1 VASFTQ
7 RRPYS
12 ALDLPHPTRDGLVFL
27 GLAVA
32 ALALDADPSL
42 PWAAGVAAAALF
54 AVAGIVRTAQAHREL
69 VAVRLAADRLIVNAP
84 TSRDAS
90 ELVRWRAET
99 LTARPER
106 DRMQREVGRTLHM
119 LDPRRLPSASPLRR
133 PEARACKE
141 LLEQLEARLGSEQP
155 VSARGIVLAQ
165 VLLRD
170 PASPLYSDGP
180 DQNLARALRRVVGAL
195 EP

>member
-1 VASFTQ
+1 MATFTQ

-69 VAVRLAADRLIVNAP
+69 V
-84 TSRDAS
+84 
-90 ELVRWRAET
+90 RWRAET

-133 PEARACKE
+133 PEARAC
-141 LLEQLEARLGSEQP
+141 
-155 VSARGIVLAQ
+155 
-165 VLLRD
+165 
-170 PASPLYSDGP
+170 
-180 DQNLARALRRVVGAL
+180 
-195 EP
+195 